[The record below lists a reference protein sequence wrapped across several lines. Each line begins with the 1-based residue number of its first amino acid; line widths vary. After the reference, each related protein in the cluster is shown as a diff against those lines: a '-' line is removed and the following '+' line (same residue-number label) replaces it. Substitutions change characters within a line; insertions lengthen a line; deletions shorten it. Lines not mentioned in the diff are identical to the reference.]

1 MHSDISLLKKELE
14 ATQEQFWNIAPEAG
28 QLLQALIFTH
38 TPKQILEI
46 GTSNGYSA
54 ILMAEIASQYGGHI
68 TSIEFHEKRI
78 ILAQDNLAKAGLSDS
93 VTILQG
99 DALEVLKKFQDER
112 FDFVFIDANK
122 KQCGD
127 YFTQCIRV
135 ANPGAIIVA
144 DNTISH
150 RHSLDSFFEAIKHTK
165 NIDILE
171 SEIGT
176 GLVIIKV
183 T

>member
-1 MHSDISLLKKELE
+1 MHSDISRIKKELE
-14 ATQEQFWNIAPEAG
+14 ATQEEFWNIAPDAG
-28 QLLQALIFTH
+28 RLLQALIFTH

-54 ILMAEIASQYGGHI
+54 ILMAEIASQYNGHVN
-68 TSIEFHEKRI
+68 SIEFHEKRI
-78 ILAQDNLAKAGLSDS
+78 ILAKENLQKTSLDEY
-93 VTILQG
+93 VTIQQG
-99 DALEVLKKFQDER
+99 DALEVLKKFQNER
-112 FDFVFIDANK
+112 FDFFFIDANK
-122 KQCGD
+122 KQYGD
-127 YFTQCIRV
+127 YFTQCMRL

-150 RHSLDSFFEAIKHTK
+150 RHSLESFFEVIKDTADI
-165 NIDILE
+165 NILE

-183 T
+183 K